1 MPKDGVFDFPVFD
14 VLSRFQMQMD
24 GNKCLGGNF
33 TFEPKAQHPSASHSS
48 ETPPGIPDRSATDRT
63 ADRTAN
69 KSTNSNDA
77 DPPASTIPA
86 PSPYLQFPSTPPK
99 YSSPAPLNHPGS
111 RARHAATAL
120 LPRSSRFAQAR
131 TSSESA

>member
-14 VLSRFQMQMD
+14 VLSRFQMEMD
-24 GNKCLGGNF
+24 GKRMRGWEF

-77 DPPASTIPA
+77 GPPASRIPA
-86 PSPYLQFPSTPPK
+86 PLPCFQFPPTSPQ
-99 YSSPAPLNHPGS
+99 YNSPAPPT
-111 RARHAATAL
+111 RPDAQAL
-120 LPRSSRFAQAR
+120 LAVPVSLLFSSRSVPARRSSK
-131 TSSESA
+131 SA